1 MTSEHSANT
10 STIDTAALIEL
21 VRSVY
26 NSAADPTAFIPLH
39 APTLTDADRD
49 AVADAVTST
58 FVSSVGPQV
67 AAFESALAAYT
78 GVAHVFGTVNGTS
91 ALHLALHTLGVAP
104 GDEVITQ
111 SVTFVAT
118 CNAIRYCGADPVFV
132 DIERATLG
140 MSPDS
145 LLEFLETHAER
156 RDDGLCW
163 NKTTGRVIRAC
174 VPMHCNG
181 HPLRVDAVAAVCA
194 RWGLVLIEDA
204 AESLGSVYHG
214 RHTGRFGRVGVLSF
228 NGNKIITTGGGG
240 AVLTD
245 DAELAARLRHLGTTA
260 KRAHAYLFEHD
271 AVGFNYR
278 LPALNAAL
286 GCAQLARLPEYV
298 DRKRG
303 LAARYRSWCA
313 ERGIPFIDEPA
324 GACSN
329 FWFNAILARDRAE
342 RDRVLAETNAH
353 GVMTRPLWTP
363 LHTLPMYRDCLRGP
377 LPCTDFLESRLINL
391 PSSVPP
397 GGC

>member
-1 MTSEHSANT
+1 MSLTPAVQEDLMRFVRE
-10 STIDTAALIEL
+10 IFDT
-21 VRSVY
+21 
-26 NSAADPTAFIPLH
+26 DDFIPLH
-39 APTLTDADRD
+39 APQLGALDVQFVSEAIE
-49 AVADAVTST
+49 SG
-58 FVSSVGPQV
+58 FVSSVGKHV
-67 AAFESALAAYT
+67 GLFEQAVKDYT
-78 GVAHVFGTVNGTS
+78 GAGYAFATVNGTA
-91 ALHLALHTLGVAP
+91 ALHLALLVGGVTP